1 MQPIAFC
8 TRCRGM
14 RVGWNGRYILHRLRC
29 KTWIPTSSKLLILTV
44 VLSIFVLR
52 FPTPSAF
59 LLSVADSAGPGVQQA
74 SFQVPTI
81 LAPVLPAVD
90 PLVHTIDAFLQKY
103 HVDASQRGRVA
114 KSVVAS
120 ARKHDLDPKLIASIM
135 MVESR
140 ANPLAVSSSE
150 AVGLMQIHLPTWGQ
164 VAEREGIN
172 LFKVE
177 DNIDLGVRI
186 LKDYIRRFGTWEGVK
201 RYKGWNPDSP
211 ESTQAADEYLT
222 KVQHIYAFQQPPTPE
237 LLQ

>member
-90 PLVHTIDAFLQKY
+90 PLVHTIDPLFLGLHDITGSEMSSKTIPKAAPLEKVGNFVLADAVLQVIEYSDLPEELAKQTTSDGGLRFNAGSIAIHALRVSFIERLNAGGDLKLPWHRAEKKVPFVIATGG
-103 HVDASQRGRVA
+103 HVDPPPPEFDDAPIIEKPYTVDRVTPA
-114 KSVVAS
+114 
-120 ARKHDLDPKLIASIM
+120 I
-135 MVESR
+135 
-140 ANPLAVSSSE
+140 E
-150 AVGLMQIHLPTWGQ
+150 A
-164 VAEREGIN
+164 
-172 LFKVE
+172 
-177 DNIDLGVRI
+177 
-186 LKDYIRRFGTWEGVK
+186 
-201 RYKGWNPDSP
+201 
-211 ESTQAADEYLT
+211 
-222 KVQHIYAFQQPPTPE
+222 AFA
-237 LLQ
+237 L